1 MEIGF
6 EVDSDVDSDSGF
18 EGEAMM
24 LTGSKDE
31 PIVRRKTGH
40 GKDRCRD
47 NRQPTTPYD
56 VGSIHRSS
64 CSEGREDHRPG
75 RLDTP
80 MRTMLEDELCRQ
92 VTHVGQAASFP
103 VPRFVYN
110 Q

>member
-6 EVDSDVDSDSGF
+6 DVDSDVGPDSGF

-24 LTGSKDE
+24 LTGPKDE
-31 PIVRRKTGH
+31 PIGQRKPGH

-47 NRQPTTPYD
+47 IRQPTTAYD
-56 VGSIHRSS
+56 VGSTHRSS

-75 RLDTP
+75 RLYTP
-80 MRTMLEDELCRQ
+80 KRTMLEDEPGRQ
-92 VTHVGQAASFP
+92 VTHIGQAARFP
-103 VPRFVYN
+103 VPRFVCS